1 MSKAA
6 VIAIALATLPAI
18 TWAASNSERFVGTWV
33 LAGIERQLATGD
45 WVRAETRLGNSPLGS
60 LVYDSAGNMAV
71 QIMRRER
78 PLLSSDGSDG
88 SDGPAK
94 APPVTPE
101 ARALARVEEKVI
113 AFEGYAAYFG
123 KYSVNEADGVVTHHR
138 IAHLVPNQVGSDVER
153 HFEFLGDS
161 LVLAVPGQPHR
172 LVWKRAD

>member
-1 MSKAA
+1 M
-6 VIAIALATLPAI
+6 
-18 TWAASNSERFVGTWV
+18 GTWV

-45 WVRAETRLGNSPLGS
+45 WVRAETRLGNNPLGS

-71 QIMRRER
+71 QIMRQER
-78 PLLSSDGSDG
+78 PLLSSNGSDGSDG

-94 APPVTPE
+94 APPVAPE
-101 ARALARVEEKVI
+101 ARVLAPVEKKVI

-123 KYSVNEADGVVTHHR
+123 KYSVNEAEGVVTHHR

-153 HFEFLGDS
+153 HFEFLDDS

-172 LVWKRAD
+172 LVWRRAD

>member
-1 MSKAA
+1 MSKTA

-45 WVRAETRLGNSPLGS
+45 WVRAETRLGNNPLGS
-60 LVYDSAGNMAV
+60 LVYDSVGNMAV
-71 QIMRRER
+71 QIMRQER
-78 PLLSSDGSDG
+78 PLLSSDG

-101 ARALARVEEKVI
+101 ARALAPVEKKVI

-123 KYSVNEADGVVTHHR
+123 KYSVNEAEGVVTHHR

-153 HFEFLGDS
+153 HFEFLD
-161 LVLAVPGQPHR
+161 
-172 LVWKRAD
+172 D